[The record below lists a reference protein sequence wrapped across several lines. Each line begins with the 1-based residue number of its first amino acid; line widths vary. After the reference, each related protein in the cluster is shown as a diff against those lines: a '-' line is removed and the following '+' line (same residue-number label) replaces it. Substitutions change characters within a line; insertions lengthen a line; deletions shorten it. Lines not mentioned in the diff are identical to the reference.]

1 MYDSVNIHTHSMF
14 AFLGQTS
21 MLAVS
26 LNFSNTS
33 LVVWIESYLCGS
45 NVLTRS
51 LIDTLVTFW
60 AGLVTLLMYVVK
72 KVI

>member
-1 MYDSVNIHTHSMF
+1 MF

-21 MLAVS
+21 LLAVS
-26 LNFSNTS
+26 LNTS
-33 LVVWIESYLCGS
+33 LVVWIESYLCGN